1 LLEFCKFF
9 QNASSF
15 CDDFIVKGKHTGTG
29 IYFILDMHKR
39 MKSPVG
45 RVKHHFS
52 KMTN

>member
-29 IYFILDMHKR
+29 INFILDMHKR